1 MGKKTETKK
10 AEGKKGVEK
19 KKKAYA
25 VKYYS
30 QTDPNKFY
38 TITVTDDD
46 IKCTCPDFV
55 YRKQKKNMFCKHIN
69 DALS

>member
-19 KKKAYA
+19 KVVYTLKHR
-25 VKYYS
+25 S
-30 QTDPNKFY
+30 HTDKSKWY
-38 TITVTDDD
+38 KISVTDDD
-46 IKCTCPDFV
+46 IMCTCPDFV
-55 YRKQKKNMFCKHIN
+55 YRKQKKKMFCKHIN